1 MIIVL
6 KKKLLLK
13 EKEMCDKIAAERNIE
28 INTLNNKIK
37 YDNLTY
43 YLKSDDRIP
52 ISFNDFNRLLGLI
65 RKIKDGS
72 IHLEKAKK
80 K

>member
-1 MIIVL
+1 MY
-6 KKKLLLK
+6 
-13 EKEMCDKIAAERNIE
+13 DKIAAERNIE

-37 YDNLTY
+37 YGHLTY
-43 YLKSDDRIP
+43 HFKSGDRIP
-52 ISFNDFNRLLGLI
+52 ISFNDFNCPLGLI